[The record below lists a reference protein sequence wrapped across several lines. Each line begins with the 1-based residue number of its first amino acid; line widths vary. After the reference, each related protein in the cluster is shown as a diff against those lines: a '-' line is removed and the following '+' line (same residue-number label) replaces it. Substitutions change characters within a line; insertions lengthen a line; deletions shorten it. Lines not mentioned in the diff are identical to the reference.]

1 MTKNN
6 NDYFSY
12 DFYKED
18 NFLLKFF
25 FRYFLGK
32 ILKLNLKKKNPRF
45 VIFNQDYV
53 SNDILIDGYYELKE
67 LKLLSKWLKNKINF
81 GVALDI
87 GAYIGNHSLFFS
99 KYFRKVI
106 SFEPNPVSFELLN
119 LNIKQTKN
127 IKINNYGLSN
137 KKSFKKFYS
146 YDFNYGGSSVIKN
159 KKLPHKKFNALF
171 NKYDNLKI
179 TDKIDLI
186 KIDVEGHEINVL
198 KGMEKTLKKFS
209 PIIVF
214 ESQKKEIINGSS
226 KVIDFLKSKK
236 YSKFY
241 SIENYNNVDVNIL
254 DKIFYIFKFFFISRK
269 KYILRRK
276 NFQKKYYSFII
287 AKK

>member
-81 GVALDI
+81 GVALDV

-137 KKSFKKFYS
+137 KKSFKNS
-146 YDFNYGGSSVIKN
+146 IVMI
-159 KKLPHKKFNALF
+159 
-171 NKYDNLKI
+171 
-179 TDKIDLI
+179 LI
-186 KIDVEGHEINVL
+186 MVAPV
-198 KGMEKTLKKFS
+198 
-209 PIIVF
+209 
-214 ESQKKEIINGSS
+214 
-226 KVIDFLKSKK
+226 
-236 YSKFY
+236 
-241 SIENYNNVDVNIL
+241 
-254 DKIFYIFKFFFISRK
+254 
-269 KYILRRK
+269 
-276 NFQKKYYSFII
+276 
-287 AKK
+287 

>member
-1 MTKNN
+1 M
-6 NDYFSY
+6 
-12 DFYKED
+12 
-18 NFLLKFF
+18 
-25 FRYFLGK
+25 
-32 ILKLNLKKKNPRF
+32 
-45 VIFNQDYV
+45 
-53 SNDILIDGYYELKE
+53 
-67 LKLLSKWLKNKINF
+67 
-81 GVALDI
+81 
-87 GAYIGNHSLFFS
+87 
-99 KYFRKVI
+99 
-106 SFEPNPVSFELLN
+106 
-119 LNIKQTKN
+119 
-127 IKINNYGLSN
+127 
-137 KKSFKKFYS
+137 
-146 YDFNYGGSSVIKN
+146 IKN